1 MTEIKKKQC
10 ATGDN
15 KIHISDSSISTK
27 QNEIT
32 FEALEKI
39 IKDISEG
46 TIITYKAIEN
56 GFEIH
61 IPLPDNRKQ
70 KVFVTTGRRDSDGE
84 EIYQIFTI
92 CVKADPSL
100 YEFALKMNMEIDYGA
115 LAITEF
121 YGEDYLVMVDTQLV
135 KSTQPV
141 EIEKSIITLAEIGDD
156 IERILTGEDIR

>member
-1 MTEIKKKQC
+1 MTEIIKKINTSREKFVQNEDSIADKKQRE
-10 ATGDN
+10 
-15 KIHISDSSISTK
+15 ISLNILQT
-27 QNEIT
+27 
-32 FEALEKI
+32 I
-39 IKDISEG
+39 IMDISKG
-46 TIITYKAIEN
+46 TLMTHKKIEK
-56 GFEIH
+56 GFEIN

-70 KVFVTTGRRDSDGE
+70 KVYVTTGRRDSDGE

-135 KSTQPV
+135 KSAQPI
-141 EIEKSIITLAEIGDD
+141 EIEKSIIALAEIGDD

>member
-1 MTEIKKKQC
+1 MTEIIRKISLTNNSVIQDEESTLSKKQREVSLEDLQKMIRDIC
-10 ATGDN
+10 KDSLLIHTG
-15 KIHISDSSISTK
+15 
-27 QNEIT
+27 
-32 FEALEKI
+32 
-39 IKDISEG
+39 
-46 TIITYKAIEN
+46 IED
-56 GFEIH
+56 GFEI
-61 IPLPDNRKQ
+61 IFPLPDNRKQ
-70 KVFVTTGRRDSDGE
+70 KVFVTMGRRDSDGE

-115 LAITEF
+115 LAIKEL

-135 KSTQPV
+135 RSAQPV